1 MLNLGTKLKELRK
14 EKILT
19 QQELA
24 KSIDLSQ
31 STISCWENGKRTP
44 TVSALIKLCLL
55 FNVSANYLLGLT
67 DIRQRKVTKY
77 SA

>member
-1 MLNLGTKLKELRK
+1 MLNLGIKLKELRK
-14 EKILT
+14 EKKLT

-24 KSIDLSQ
+24 KNIKQSQ
-31 STISCWENGKRTP
+31 STISCWENRKRTP
-44 TVSALIKLCLL
+44 SVSALINLCLL

-67 DIRQRKVTKY
+67 DIRQRKITKY